1 MDILIK
7 QPWVVTQDASRRII
21 KKDVFVSGN
30 IINEIS
36 DSIATARAEY
46 RIDAEGMIL
55 APGLINTHTHVAMGS
70 MRGVADD
77 VPLSKFLE
85 KTFAID
91 AKRTEQDIYSS
102 SIMGMR
108 EMVRTGT
115 TSFLDLYYSE
125 DVIARAAKKIGIRA
139 FLSWVVLDKDKT
151 TQKGNPLN
159 NAENFIRRFGDRKPN
174 MINAGVGLQGIY
186 VCNDDTI
193 GAAAD
198 IAERHDTIIPMHV
211 SETSMEVDNTRKEH
225 GHGVVEHLDKL
236 NVLNKRFVAVHA
248 VHVSGKE
255 IKLLAKTAAVSHNP
269 ISNTKLGNGTA
280 PIHEM
285 SRSKVNVTLGTDS
298 VASNNNLDMFS
309 TMKFASLLQKNR
321 MGDASELAAQQI
333 LDFATVNAAKA
344 LGYGDLLGSVEEEK
358 LADLI
363 LIDPYPNAL
372 PLSRSNIVSNMV
384 YAVSGLNVDTTI
396 VNGVPLMLGKEQSAG
411 V

>member
-7 QPWVVTQDASRRII
+7 RPWVVTQDASRRII

-30 IINEIS
+30 TIDEIG
-36 DSIATARAEY
+36 DSIGVRAEY

-70 MRGVADD
+70 MRGIADD
-77 VPLSKFLE
+77 VPLGKFLE

-91 AKRTEQDIYSS
+91 AKRTEQDIHSS

-125 DVIARAAKKIGIRA
+125 DIIAKAAKRMGLRA

-151 TQKGNPLN
+151 TQKGNPKD
-159 NAENFIRRFGDRKPN
+159 NAENFIKRFRSRKPAL
-174 MINAGVGLQGIY
+174 INAGVGLQGIY

-193 GAAAD
+193 SAAAD
-198 IAERHDTIIPMHV
+198 IAERYNTVIPMHV
-211 SETSMEVDNTRKEH
+211 SETNVEVDNVKKEH

-236 NVLNKRFVAVHA
+236 GVLNKRFVAVHT
-248 VHVSGKE
+248 VHVSEKE
-255 IKLLAKTAAVSHNP
+255 VKLLAETAAVSHNP
-269 ISNTKLGNGTA
+269 ISNMKLGNGAA

-285 SRSKVNVTLGTDS
+285 SKSRVNVTLGTDS

-321 MGDASELAAQQI
+321 LGDASELSAQRV
-333 LDFATVNAAKA
+333 LDFATINAAKA
-344 LGYGDLLGSVEEEK
+344 LGYGNRLGSVEEGK

-363 LIDPYPNAL
+363 LIDPYPNAI
-372 PLSRSNIVSNMV
+372 PLSRSSIVSNMV

-396 VNGVPLMLGKEQSAG
+396 VDGVPLMLGKEQSKM
-411 V
+411 